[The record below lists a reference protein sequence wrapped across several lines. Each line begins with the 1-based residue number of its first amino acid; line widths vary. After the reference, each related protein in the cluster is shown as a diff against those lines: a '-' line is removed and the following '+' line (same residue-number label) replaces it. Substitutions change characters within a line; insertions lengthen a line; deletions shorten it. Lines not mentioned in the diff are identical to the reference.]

1 MTDTLA
7 RTEGRVPYKGHST
20 WYQIVGEGEEP
31 GHLPLL
37 CLHGGPGGTHD
48 YMESMA
54 ALANGGR
61 RVIFY
66 DQLGCGHSQLPGPN
80 PDMWTVDL
88 FVEEVDV
95 IRDALG
101 LDELHILGQSWG
113 GMLGMEYALTQPSGV
128 ASLLVCDSPASMEQW
143 GSEADR
149 LRRDLPPDIQAI
161 LVKHEDAGTTDD
173 PEYLAACDEYY
184 NRHVCRV
191 PHTAGVAR
199 SFEQLPNEVYLTMN
213 GPSEFHCIGTL
224 RTWNIID
231 RLGEITIPTL
241 VISGRYDEA
250 TPLIAGTIH
259 ENIPGSQWVLFEES
273 SHMPH
278 EEEPERFH
286 QVVSEFLAAH
296 DRGA

>member
-1 MTDTLA
+1 M
-7 RTEGRVPYKGHST
+7 PYKGHST

-286 QVVSEFLAAH
+286 QVVGEFLAAH

>member
-1 MTDTLA
+1 
-7 RTEGRVPYKGHST
+7 VPYKGHST

-149 LRRDLPPDIQAI
+149 LRHDLPPDIQAI
-161 LVKHEDAGTTDD
+161 LLKHEQAGTTDD
-173 PEYLAACDEYY
+173 PEYVAACDEYY

-250 TPLIAGTIH
+250 TPLIAATIH
-259 ENIPGSQWVLFEES
+259 ESIPGSQWVLFEES

-286 QVVSEFLAAH
+286 QVVGEFLAAH
-296 DRGA
+296 DPGA